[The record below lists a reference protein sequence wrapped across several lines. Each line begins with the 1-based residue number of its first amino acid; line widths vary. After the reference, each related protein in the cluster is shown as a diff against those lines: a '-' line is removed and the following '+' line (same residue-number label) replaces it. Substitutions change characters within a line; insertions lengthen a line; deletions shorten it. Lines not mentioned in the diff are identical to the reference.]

1 MEQTDNTNK
10 KTFITYLEIT
20 LVVLFLITLGYFI
33 FNKNNNNVDTHKN
46 QIDSLNT
53 DISKSNKK
61 IDSIKLLNTKVTFSI
76 DSINKKVSD
85 NEYELFKTKNEL
97 DNLKKQ
103 FLLNTC
109 KEDKSFAT
117 QFTQTQIFHSYCEE
131 IISKQINCSDQ

>member
-53 DISKSNKK
+53 DISKLNKK
-61 IDSIKLLNTKVTFSI
+61 IDSIKLLKTKLTFSI

-103 FLLNTC
+103 KNEKHTYINDLSANGLANDFSKYL
-109 KEDKSFAT
+109 DSKSKG
-117 QFTQTQIFHSYCEE
+117 S
-131 IISKQINCSDQ
+131 N

>member
-103 FLLNTC
+103 KNEKHTYINDLSANGLANDFSKYL
-109 KEDKSFAT
+109 DSKSKG
-117 QFTQTQIFHSYCEE
+117 S
-131 IISKQINCSDQ
+131 N